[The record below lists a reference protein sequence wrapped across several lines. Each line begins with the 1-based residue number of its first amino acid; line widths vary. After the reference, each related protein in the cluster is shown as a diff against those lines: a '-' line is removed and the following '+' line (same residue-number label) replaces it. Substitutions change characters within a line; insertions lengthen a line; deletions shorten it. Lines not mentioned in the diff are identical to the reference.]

1 MPAVIQELYEYKL
14 FKFKYLGTSK
24 LLQML
29 LVASLLQQN
38 CYTSVKKLFK
48 TIAYISLLL
57 YKHFVAKYLFLN
69 VLEVL

>member
-1 MPAVIQELYEYKL
+1 
-14 FKFKYLGTSK
+14 
-24 LLQML
+24 ML
-29 LVASLLQQN
+29 LVASLLLQN

-69 VLEVL
+69 VLKVL